1 MSDKIRLKKC
11 IAASLLPAALLAQM
25 IDESFQGFPA
35 DVMLDTFRVGLRH
48 RLGNAKGLE
57 ERDHDFMAS
66 T

>member
-48 RLGNAKGLE
+48 RLGNAK
-57 ERDHDFMAS
+57 
-66 T
+66 